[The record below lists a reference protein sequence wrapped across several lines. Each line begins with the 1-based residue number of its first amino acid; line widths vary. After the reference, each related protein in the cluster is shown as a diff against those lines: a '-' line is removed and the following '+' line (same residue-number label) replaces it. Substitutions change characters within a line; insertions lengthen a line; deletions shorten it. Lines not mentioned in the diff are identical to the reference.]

1 MHPQNTK
8 KYWIPNELCCAFS
21 FTNENI
27 HINENLNQ
35 INSNLMKYF
44 LMNCALL
51 IDYYIYIYENWMYQ
65 IKIFASILI
74 FLFIIHA
81 SNDILFSTYFVIPL
95 KYSSL
100 AYQNILFTLCDP
112 DSVLISHLY
121 LPHFPI
127 LFAFYA
133 FTSPKKYK

>member
-1 MHPQNTK
+1 MPILMTVCDLNTPPERG
-8 KYWIPNELCCAFS
+8 WECLS
-21 FTNENI
+21 G
-27 HINENLNQ
+27 LQ
-35 INSNLMKYF
+35 GSNGAT

-81 SNDILFSTYFVIPL
+81 SNDILFSTYLVFPL

>member
-27 HINENLNQ
+27 HINKNLNQ

-44 LMNCALL
+44 LTNCALQIHLL
-51 IDYYIYIYENWMYQ
+51 IEYLWKLDVSNKDICINFDIW
-65 IKIFASILI
+65 
-74 FLFIIHA
+74 FIIHA

-100 AYQNILFTLCDP
+100 AYRNILFTWCDP

-121 LPHFPI
+121 LPHFAI